1 MFEPAQHDL
10 PEFFRD
16 HRIEVVSSF
25 PYFLEQQTDAQR
37 GRGVFE
43 KSIEALRRLNVIGY
57 GVEHS
62 GLILNLVYN
71 PVGAY
76 LPPPQ
81 QSIEA
86 DFKRELMNRYGIS
99 FNRLYTITN
108 MPIRRFL
115 DYLRRSGNEER
126 YMRKLIEAFNPA
138 TVDGLMCRN
147 LVSVDWTGKL
157 YDCDFN
163 QMLDLQVAPELPQT
177 IADFDPEKFAAR
189 RIMTGSH
196 CFGCT
201 AGAGS
206 SCGGAVATE

>member
-1 MFEPAQHDL
+1 
-10 PEFFRD
+10 
-16 HRIEVVSSF
+16 
-25 PYFLEQQTDAQR
+25 
-37 GRGVFE
+37 VFE